1 VPYTLR
7 FMRIVSADEAVSQIK
22 SGQQVFMHGAAA
34 SPTILLEALVR
45 RAPDLHDVKIVH
57 MHAEGPHPHLDP
69 GMEGHFLH
77 RALFIGP
84 NARKAIN
91 EGRAEF
97 IPVFLSDIPRL
108 IDQNYLPLDAVLC
121 NLTPPDEHGFCSL
134 GTSVDAM
141 LSAVRSAKS
150 VIAQFNKSMPRTLGD
165 SFVHLSKIDFA
176 VEVDQPPYDHSP
188 GTGGEIEQKIGG
200 FVADLIQDEATLQM
214 GIGDIPSAVGQQ
226 LYHKKNLG
234 VHTEM
239 FTDILVDLV
248 ERGVVTC
255 EAKEV
260 NCGKIVTSF
269 MMGTQRLYKFVDNN
283 PMVEMRPVD
292 YTNDTALIRRF
303 KRMTAINSAIEV
315 DITGQVCADSIGS
328 RMYSGVGGQ
337 MDFVRGAA
345 LAEEGQAIIALPST
359 AAGGKFSR
367 IAASLKEG
375 AGVTTTR
382 SHVQTIVT
390 EYGVAQLFGQSLRER
405 AKRLIAIAHPD
416 FRDELTAYA
425 KKHHDL

>member
-1 VPYTLR
+1 
-7 FMRIVSADEAVSQIK
+7 MRIVSADEAVSQIK

-45 RAPDLHDVKIVH
+45 RAPELHDVKIVH
-57 MHAEGPHPHLDP
+57 MHAEGPHPHLEPD
-69 GMEGHFLH
+69 MQGHFLH
-77 RALFIGP
+77 KALFIGP
-84 NARKAIN
+84 NARKAVN

-165 SFVHLSKIDFA
+165 SFVHISKIDYA

-188 GTGGEIEQKIGG
+188 GTGGEVEQKIGG

-214 GIGDIPSAVGQQ
+214 GIGDIPSAVGKQ

-303 KRMTAINSAIEV
+303 RRMTAINSAIEV

-337 MDFVRGAA
+337 MDFIRGAA
-345 LAEEGQAIIALPST
+345 LAEEGRAIIALPST
-359 AAGGKFSR
+359 AAGGTRSR
-367 IAASLKEG
+367 ISVTLAPG
-375 AGVTTTR
+375 AGVVTTR
-382 SHVQTIVT
+382 AHVRTVVT
-390 EYGVAQLFGQSLRER
+390 EWGIAELFGRSVPER
-405 AKRLIAIAHPD
+405 ARALIEIAHPD
-416 FRDELTAYA
+416 FRDQLRSEARATR
-425 KKHHDL
+425 DL